1 MRKIFLMLFMLLLS
15 SCYIVVKDS
24 EIEKLQLQNEILIE
38 KLIIFGEQNESLN
51 EMLDVLIKRHK
62 ELLKELE
69 ESKTKVLL

>member
-1 MRKIFLMLFMLLLS
+1 MLFMLLLS